1 MRFLNRHFFLGL
13 GVGVVLTV
21 GAIIGVG
28 AILILK
34 YMYVPSSEELATM
47 LPPPELPSHEQLPI
61 YGQAEYDWSLRSL
74 DGSQIVLSDF
84 KGKVVFLNLWATWCI
99 PCVAEMPSIQ
109 SLSNGLKE
117 DDVVF
122 LLITDED
129 AETVEGFLRDRQ
141 LDLPVYIYEV
151 LPDVFRSPGLPTTYV
166 INRDGLIVYRDVG
179 AAKWDGDA
187 FRDFIRSLM

>member
-1 MRFLNRHFFLGL
+1 MRFLNRYFFLGL

-28 AILILK
+28 AIVMLK
-34 YMYVPSSEELATM
+34 YMPSPEEFGAM
-47 LPPPELPSHEQLPI
+47 LPPPEVPRHEQLPI
-61 YGQAEYDWSLRSL
+61 YGQAEYDWSVRNL
-74 DGSQIVLSDF
+74 DGTQIALSDF
-84 KGKVVFLNLWATWCI
+84 KGKVVFLNLWATWCL

-109 SLSNGLKE
+109 SLFSGLKE

-122 LLITDED
+122 LLITDEN

-141 LDLPVYIYEV
+141 LDLPFYIYEE
-151 LPDVFRSPGLPTTYV
+151 LPDVFRPPGVPTTYV
-166 INRDGLIVYRDVG
+166 INRDGLIVYRHVG
-179 AAKWDGDA
+179 AAKWDGDV